1 MFHVRYMRELFPFW
15 GIKVPHMVQSPQVP
29 LLPTKLNCT
38 SRRRL
43 FGGGGCRWTR
53 GHLTR
58 NVSLALTFSRQA
70 TSFSRPRLRPRD
82 TCKLSRCTMR
92 RGAAWNKE
100 MWARRNKCTS
110 LDPVAASYKI
120 KARKASSTT
129 RRKLSAQQLR
139 TGHGWA
145 RERQLGTMVDTQFLF
160 ALLRWWSSPS
170 NQTMSR
176 HRVSLQ
182 HFASFYIHRLPATI
196 RLERHRLSW
205 HIILSVMSNEIL
217 KVRLAHTKR
226 TNTLISLSW
235 NYRKKWKL

>member
-1 MFHVRYMRELFPFW
+1 MFPSHLRSHGRPHLFRDPGCDLVIPANSLDARCSAARHETRRCEHVV
-15 GIKVPHMVQSPQVP
+15 I
-29 LLPTKLNCT
+29 N
-38 SRRRL
+38 
-43 FGGGGCRWTR
+43 
-53 GHLTR
+53 
-58 NVSLALTFSRQA
+58 
-70 TSFSRPRLRPRD
+70 
-82 TCKLSRCTMR
+82 
-92 RGAAWNKE
+92 
-100 MWARRNKCTS
+100 CTS

-160 ALLRWWSSPS
+160 ALLRWWSSSS

-182 HFASFYIHRLPATI
+182 NFASFYIHRLPATI

-205 HIILSVMSNEIL
+205 HNIECNVKRDVGGEISTYKKNEHI
-217 KVRLAHTKR
+217 
-226 TNTLISLSW
+226 NISLMELS
-235 NYRKKWKL
+235 